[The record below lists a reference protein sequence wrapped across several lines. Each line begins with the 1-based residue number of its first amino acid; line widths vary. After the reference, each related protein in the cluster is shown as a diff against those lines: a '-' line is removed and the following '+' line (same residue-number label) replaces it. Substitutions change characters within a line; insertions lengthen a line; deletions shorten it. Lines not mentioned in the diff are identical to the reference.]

1 VTGKH
6 LIGKHL
12 PNYLITECASR
23 QKGLSEHLFHFFFKW
38 LLLLI
43 TLPKQCTTGCHA
55 NTRLKK
61 KTLDPRKI
69 RFSSSERHCWKYG
82 VAENVVLL

>member
-1 VTGKH
+1 
-6 LIGKHL
+6 
-12 PNYLITECASR
+12 
-23 QKGLSEHLFHFFFKW
+23 
-38 LLLLI
+38 
-43 TLPKQCTTGCHA
+43 
-55 NTRLKK
+55 LKK